1 MILYSHNRDAIK
13 RSEKKEKLNMK
24 IKKEF
29 YEKIKAEIANNFTN
43 INFIKE
49 YKDELSKNPKIKDV
63 NKRLRWDL
71 FYSIKPEI
79 RIPLVDEIYQSCND
93 NHLDTALR
101 HIMIDLNF

>member
-1 MILYSHNRDAIK
+1 
-13 RSEKKEKLNMK
+13 MK

-79 RIPLVDEIYQSCND
+79 RIPLVDEIYQSYNN